1 MPDILL
7 AIVSTVVAL
16 FVSEM
21 GFRIYVFGSHAF
33 SLEAMNG
40 VQSMGRAGIVERARC
55 PELVYSLIPN
65 LRRSFK
71 LVAFDTN
78 SFGLRDREY
87 SLKKPDDT
95 IRVAVLGDSHTM
107 ASGVEIEEAYHS
119 LLERRFNEDD
129 RRRTYEFINFGTGG
143 YGLEHYSADLE
154 CRVEQLKP
162 DLVLLGFSAG
172 NDHQI
177 SPPET
182 FERPFDPKPREY
194 PGRKSFAWYELSK
207 LIEKHWTRW
216 TDPDPQEETEPTP
229 EQIAHMHRHFRAIG
243 AWSKEHDVPVVVAY
257 LTYRKDEPVR
267 PERVA
272 EISEAYGLDF
282 LDLSAAF
289 HDDDTQRLRIY
300 LTDSHPNPEAHQ
312 RFADEIYDHLLGYR
326 EIQRP

>member
-1 MPDILL
+1 MPDVLL
-7 AIVSTVVAL
+7 AIVSTVAAL

-21 GFRIYVFGSHAF
+21 GFRAYVFGAHAF

-55 PELVYSLIPN
+55 RGLVYSLLPN

-78 SFGLRDREY
+78 SHGLRDREY
-87 SLKKPDDT
+87 SLKKPDNT
-95 IRVAVLGDSHTM
+95 IRVAVVGDSYTM

-119 LLERRFNEDD
+119 LLERRLNEND
-129 RRRTYEFINFGTGG
+129 RGRTYEFINFGTGG
-143 YGLEHYSADLE
+143 YGLEHYTADLE
-154 CRVEQLKP
+154 CRVEQWEP
-162 DLVLLGFSAG
+162 DLVLLGFSPR
-172 NDHQI
+172 NDHRI
-177 SPPET
+177 SPLET

-207 LIEKHWTRW
+207 LVGKHWTRW
-216 TDPDPQEETEPTP
+216 TDPDSQAEAEPTS
-229 EQIAHMHRHFRAIG
+229 EQIAHTHRHFRAIG

-257 LTYRKDEPVR
+257 LTYRKNEPVQ
-267 PERVA
+267 PEWVA
-272 EISEAYGLDF
+272 EISKAYGLDF

-289 HDDDTQRLRIY
+289 RDEDRKRLRIY

-312 RFADEIYDHLLGYR
+312 RFADQIYDHLLGYR
-326 EIQRP
+326 EFQRP